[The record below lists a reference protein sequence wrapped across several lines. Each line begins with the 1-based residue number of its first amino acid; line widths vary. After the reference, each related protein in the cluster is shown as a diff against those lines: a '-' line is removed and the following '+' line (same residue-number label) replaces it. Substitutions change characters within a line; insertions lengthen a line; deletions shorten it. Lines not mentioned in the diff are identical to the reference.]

1 MTKSNVYFG
10 SFNSENYWRY
20 NDLAK
25 LPSVFDEQANNIVLA
40 MDELQFVFCQKNDVI
55 LTRYSMDNTHTDY
68 LSSIGFDFSRNHDD
82 LEPRTCGDKKSKN
95 KSINEHL
102 LNTENKNYIKDLIP
116 LNAYCNPFAVIPNT
130 EDVGSEF
137 GMQYQFPPQDII
149 LNANSKIYST
159 QMKDKI
165 GIPNISSIV
174 IGTDSLLKT
183 GLEMLKTGSF
193 IIKDSF
199 GVSGKGNLLVTSEG
213 ILKIITDYLRT
224 QERKGKQSKFVVE
237 PFLDKELDFSCQFY
251 ISPSGTFDVVSIQK
265 MSNNGFAYQGSYS
278 VDDAT
283 LKKLDTI
290 DYMGKMTQ
298 IAKELFTDGYYG
310 PVCVDSMILA
320 DGRVEVLVE
329 INARKSMGFFKNAI
343 DTYLNNFTLVG
354 CFTNVSVVYGDVC
367 SSEEFFH
374 DMKKNDILFVPGE
387 RGGIIPFSSNTL
399 FINRD
404 MFRST
409 GSSASN
415 SYKGRLYFTAVSQT
429 IQGTIEQTQCLK
441 KYLGEKGFTVQS

>member
-1 MTKSNVYFG
+1 M
-10 SFNSENYWRY
+10 
-20 NDLAK
+20 
-25 LPSVFDEQANNIVLA
+25 PVF
-40 MDELQFVFCQKNDVI
+40 I
-55 LTRYSMDNTHTDY
+55 L
-68 LSSIGFDFSRNHDD
+68 
-82 LEPRTCGDKKSKN
+82 
-95 KSINEHL
+95 
-102 LNTENKNYIKDLIP
+102 
-116 LNAYCNPFAVIPNT
+116 V
-130 EDVGSEF
+130 
-137 GMQYQFPPQDII
+137 
-149 LNANSKIYST
+149 
-159 QMKDKI
+159 
-165 GIPNISSIV
+165 
-174 IGTDSLLKT
+174 
-183 GLEMLKTGSF
+183 
-193 IIKDSF
+193 
-199 GVSGKGNLLVTSEG
+199 
-213 ILKIITDYLRT
+213 
-224 QERKGKQSKFVVE
+224 
-237 PFLDKELDFSCQFY
+237 
-251 ISPSGTFDVVSIQK
+251 PSGTFDVVSIQK